1 MAVPNIRI
9 DIASVF
15 KDKGFKQA
23 EKSSGALETQFK
35 RLGKTFLTVFSAAA
49 IIRFGKESVRAFAE
63 EEKAAKRLEQTLKG
77 VNLGFTTPAVESYL
91 KQLEQ
96 STFVADDLLRPALE
110 KLVRTTGSVTAS
122 QDLLATAID
131 MSAGTGFDLVSV
143 ANDLGRAFLGNARG
157 LAKYNTSLTR
167 ADLQTKSFAEIQK
180 VLNDQFSG
188 QRAAYLTTYAGRL
201 DMINTAYGNMQEA
214 IGEGLVDA
222 FGMLAGDSGISGA
235 TSAMEEFGIISADVI
250 RGVGSL
256 LGNLTSQFGGSGGLQ
271 NIIDLGAKMNNPL
284 GTALKALQDLGAAN
298 RPLMFPTLGVGAPGY
313 AAQQKA
319 IEEAAAKRARQA
331 EALRLKEIKQRE
343 KIAKLKRLSN
353 LLDKAATKF
362 DEKRIQIAA
371 ALQGKITNEERK
383 RLQELLL
390 IEETKAA
397 IQEGDLETAEKLFA
411 KLEKLQGQTEALAES
426 LIDLEAG
433 DPFAK
438 WDEYTL
444 RASKLVSALAAQLAK
459 FYADANAF
467 IVKEKEIGKPFVPGG
482 SLTNGV
488 TSANAAVITATNN
501 AIVNN
506 AATNAA
512 TAVITEI
519 IKNGGA
525 ITDGLGNAI
534 TEATNAI
541 IANTSPSG
549 LAAFESGTIGATS
562 VANRIAATDPTALV
576 AAALTQFLSPSAL
589 SSVESGL
596 IGASSLSSQAT
607 VIVNNYI
614 EGSVV
619 TENDLAD
626 TLTNLQLNQ
635 QRAGRST
642 LYSAR
647 AI

>member
-23 EKSSGALETQFK
+23 EKSSSALETQFK

-63 EEKAAKRLEQTLKG
+63 EEKAARRLEQTLKG
-77 VNLGFTTPAVESYL
+77 VNLGFTAPAVEGYL
-91 KQLEQ
+91 QSLENITKVDNEQ
-96 STFVADDLLRPALE
+96 LRPALE
-110 KLVRTTGSVTAS
+110 KLIRTTGSVTAS
-122 QDLLATAID
+122 QGILATAID
-131 MSAGTGFDLVSV
+131 VSAGSGFDLITV

-157 LAKYNTSLTR
+157 LTKYNTTLTR

-180 VLNDQFSG
+180 VLNEQFSG
-188 QRAAYLTTYAGRL
+188 QRAAFLGTYAGKIES
-201 DMINTAYGNMQEA
+201 INLSYNRMQDA
-214 IGEGLVDA
+214 IGEGLIDA
-222 FGMLAGDSGISGA
+222 FGMLSGEQGIAGA
-235 TSAMEEFGIISADVI
+235 TSAMEEFGTISADVI
-250 RGVGSL
+250 RGIGSL

-284 GTALKALQDLGAAN
+284 GTALKALQDLGAGT

-353 LLDKAATKF
+353 MLDKAATKF

-371 ALQGKITNEERK
+371 ALQGRISEEERK

-411 KLEKLQGQTEALAES
+411 KLENLQGQTEALAES

-433 DPFAK
+433 DPFEK
-438 WDEYTL
+438 WDDYFKNAEKL
-444 RASKLVSALAAQLAK
+444 LGGLVSNLKGVQSQVNALLSDAQARSAQAAANVISAKEERSLAYQAAAKQTAVMAGIATEQAITAQIEATQQLAAAQTPEERA
-459 FYADANAF
+459 AAQAF
-467 IVKEKEIGKPFVPGG
+467 LEG
-482 SLTNGV
+482 
-488 TSANAAVITATNN
+488 ANAALD
-501 AIVNN
+501 
-506 AATNAA
+506 AA
-512 TAVITEI
+512 AVLTE
-519 IKNGGA
+519 
-525 ITDGLGNAI
+525 
-534 TEATNAI
+534 
-541 IANTSPSG
+541 
-549 LAAFESGTIGATS
+549 S
-562 VANRIAATDPTALV
+562 VIAAEE
-576 AAALTQFLSPSAL
+576 AAALAEADLAREIEDQSIAALIEAGLSPIIN
-589 SSVESGL
+589 VEVNVQGNVTAEQDLIENITNGL
-596 IGASSLSSQAT
+596 YTA
-607 VIVNNYI
+607 
-614 EGSVV
+614 
-619 TENDLAD
+619 
-626 TLTNLQLNQ
+626 
-635 QRAGRST
+635 QRAGKGLLFS
-642 LYSAR
+642 SV

>member
-15 KDKGFKQA
+15 KEKGFKDA
-23 EKSSGALETQFK
+23 SKASSSLETQFK

-49 IIRFGKESVRAFAE
+49 IVKFGKDSVRAFAE

-77 VNLGFTTPAVESYL
+77 VNLGFTTPAVEAYL
-91 KQLEQ
+91 KQLED

-131 MSAGTGFDLVSV
+131 MSAGSGVDLVTV
-143 ANDLGRAFLGNARG
+143 ANDLGRAYLGNARG

-167 ADLQTKSFAEIQK
+167 ADLQTKSFSEIQK

-201 DMINTAYGNMQEA
+201 DMINTSYGNMQEA

-235 TSAMEEFGIISADVI
+235 TSAMEEFGTISADVI
-250 RGVGSL
+250 RGIGSL

-284 GTALKALQDLGAAN
+284 GTALKSLQNLGAAN
-298 RPLMFPTLGVGAPGY
+298 RPLQFPTLGIGQPGY

-319 IEEAAAKRARQA
+319 IEDAAAKRAKQA

-343 KIAKLKRLSN
+343 KVAKLKKLSN
-353 LLDKAATKF
+353 QLDKAATKF

-371 ALQGKITNEERK
+371 ALQGRISEEERK

-397 IQEGDLETAEKLFA
+397 IQEGDLETAEKLFE
-411 KLEKLQGQTEALAES
+411 KLTKLQGQTEALAES

-433 DPFAK
+433 DPFEN
-438 WDEYTL
+438 WDEYFEK
-444 RASKLVSALAAQLAK
+444 AEKLL
-459 FYADANAF
+459 
-467 IVKEKEIGKPFVPGG
+467 
-482 SLTNGV
+482 
-488 TSANAAVITATNN
+488 
-501 AIVNN
+501 
-506 AATNAA
+506 
-512 TAVITEI
+512 
-519 IKNGGA
+519 
-525 ITDGLGNAI
+525 DGLVGNLKGVQ
-534 TEATNAI
+534 
-541 IANTSPSG
+541 SQ
-549 LAAFESGTIGATS
+549 IGALLTDTQARSAAAAARVIAAKEEKS
-562 VANRIAATDPTALV
+562 VAYQV
-576 AAALTQFLSPSAL
+576 AAAQT
-589 SSVESGL
+589 
-596 IGASSLSSQAT
+596 AT
-607 VIVNNYI
+607 IA
-614 EGSVV
+614 SVV
-619 TENDLAD
+619 TEQAITAQIQATQQLAAASTPEERAAAEAFLEGANAALDAAAVLTESVIAAEEAAALAEADLAQE
-626 TLTNLQLNQ
+626 LENQ
-635 QRAGRST
+635 AFAALMDAGLAPTINVEVNVAGNITAEQDLIQNIQNGLYLAQRAGTNLVLRSVA
-642 LYSAR
+642 L
-647 AI
+647 

>member
-23 EKSSGALETQFK
+23 EKSSSALETQFK

-131 MSAGTGFDLVSV
+131 MSAGTGVDLVTV

-167 ADLQTKSFAEIQK
+167 ADFQTKSFADIQK

-222 FGMLAGDSGISGA
+222 FGMLAGESGISGA
-235 TSAMEEFGIISADVI
+235 TSAMEEFGTISADVI

-298 RPLMFPTLGVGAPGY
+298 RPLQFPTLGIGQPGY

-319 IEEAAAKRARQA
+319 IEDAAAKRARQA

-397 IQEGDLETAEKLFA
+397 IQEGDLDTAEKLFA
-411 KLEKLQGQTEALAES
+411 KLENLQGQTEALAES

-433 DPFAK
+433 DPFDK
-438 WDEYTL
+438 WDGYFKNAEGL
-444 RASKLVSALAAQLAK
+444 INGLLSKLRGIQGQVNSLLSDAQNRSAQAAANVISAKEERSVAYKAAAQQTAVMASIATEQAITAQIEATQQLAAARTPEER
-459 FYADANAF
+459 AAATAF
-467 IVKEKEIGKPFVPGG
+467 LEG
-482 SLTNGV
+482 
-488 TSANAAVITATNN
+488 ANAALD
-501 AIVNN
+501 
-506 AATNAA
+506 AA
-512 TAVITEI
+512 AVLTE
-519 IKNGGA
+519 
-525 ITDGLGNAI
+525 
-534 TEATNAI
+534 
-541 IANTSPSG
+541 
-549 LAAFESGTIGATS
+549 S
-562 VANRIAATDPTALV
+562 VIAAEE
-576 AAALTQFLSPSAL
+576 AAALAEYDLARELEQQ
-589 SSVESGL
+589 GL
-596 IGASSLSSQAT
+596 EAMIGAGVAPSVIYNVT
-607 VIVNNYI
+607 VQGN
-614 EGSVV
+614 VV
-619 TENDLAD
+619 SENDLAD